1 MDLGPVSVAAAIV
14 IAAVVLAR
22 VVAPVRELR
31 EMAARQA
38 VEAEATRTIQARLDL
53 AAGSLSELVGKFEE
67 RGRLEEAAT
76 EAVTRIERLVT
87 GSSARGRAGENLL
100 SAALGEFP
108 QEMVIRDF
116 RLGGRVCEFALRLP
130 DEKVLAVDSKW
141 AGLDLI
147 DRLEASEDPAVRE
160 ELRRQVEQL
169 ACSRIK
175 EVAGYIEPSVT
186 APLAVMA
193 VPDSVYAC
201 CRKAHRMAQDRRV
214 IIVSY
219 SLALPLLLGLWNLYR
234 GYARS
239 VDHEQLLVRIHEV
252 SVCLRELGD
261 RIEGRLARGLTI
273 AGNALGEMRGLVA
286 DARACVAAIERE
298 GSESRTVPGG
308 RPAGIE
314 LPVSEAAFLRGQ
326 RANLESDPAADG

>member
-1 MDLGPVSVAAAIV
+1 MDPGPVGVLAAIV

-22 VVAPVRELR
+22 VAVPVRDLR
-31 EMAARQA
+31 ELAARQA
-38 VEAEATRTIQARLDL
+38 AEAEATRTLQARLDL

-87 GSSARGRAGENLL
+87 GSSSRGRAGENLL

-116 RLGGRVCEFALRLP
+116 RLGGKVCEFALRLP

-141 AGLDLI
+141 VGLDLVN
-147 DRLEASEDPAVRE
+147 RLEATEDPPARE
-160 ELRRQVEQL
+160 ELRKQVEQL

-175 EVAGYIEPSVT
+175 EVAGYIELSVT

-193 VPDSVYAC
+193 VPDAVYAC

-234 GYARS
+234 GYSRS
-239 VDHEQLLVRIHEV
+239 VDHEQLLGRIHEV
-252 SVCLRELGD
+252 SICLRELGD

-286 DARACVAAIERE
+286 DARACVAAIERASRE
-298 GSESRTVPGG
+298 SE
-308 RPAGIE
+308 PAM
-314 LPVSEAAFLRGQ
+314 
-326 RANLESDPAADG
+326 DG